1 MADRNAGSPGAPSS
15 NDENLKEAVRL
26 LLKKLESPA
35 PAPSIIINNNNSRC
49 CPTNTLKLTVQ
60 IDVTCLQESSQLKQH
75 GESTHNL

>member
-35 PAPSIIINNNNSRC
+35 
-49 CPTNTLKLTVQ
+49 LKLTVQ
-60 IDVTCLQESSQLKQH
+60 IEVTCVVNAYKKAHS
-75 GESTHNL
+75 